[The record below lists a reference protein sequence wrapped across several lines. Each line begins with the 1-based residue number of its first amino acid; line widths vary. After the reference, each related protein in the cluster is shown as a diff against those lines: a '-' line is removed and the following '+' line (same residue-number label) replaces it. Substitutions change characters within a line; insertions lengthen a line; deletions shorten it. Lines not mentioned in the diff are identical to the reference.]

1 MIKLKSLIK
10 EAHAWERKF
19 GEKLPTLA
27 SVQKKKL
34 KEEINKLTEKLSK
47 SEIKKMR
54 DKFNKTGKLP
64 PHLKKLA
71 DLMDKHKEVEDI
83 VVPGLEWMN
92 DIPEGVVKGEEVL
105 KEGWTNVKFDDVKV
119 GTKITYQMKVVYI
132 VTKLY
137 PGGFLMKI
145 YKSGDNPG
153 MFAPKARIEKDNY
166 ESQVKMGFIKGVK

>member
-1 MIKLKSLIK
+1 MIKLKDLLK
-10 EAHAWERKF
+10 ESYVWERKF

-27 SVQKKKL
+27 DVQKKKL

-71 DLMDKHKEVEDI
+71 DLMDKYKEVEDI

-92 DIPEGVVKGEEVL
+92 DIPEGVVKKETQQLNEDDFASKALDILHCAREDLDTEISKLTKIL
-105 KEGWTNVKFDDVKV
+105 KQQDKMRKTSNLAKFNTIYRKYIDGFYKAALKIASDVK
-119 GTKITYQMKVVYI
+119 
-132 VTKLY
+132 
-137 PGGFLMKI
+137 
-145 YKSGDNPG
+145 D
-153 MFAPKARIEKDNY
+153 
-166 ESQVKMGFIKGVK
+166 

>member
-1 MIKLKSLIK
+1 MIKLKDLLK
-10 EAHAWERKF
+10 ESFVWERKF

-27 SVQKKKL
+27 SVVQKKKL

-71 DLMDKHKEVEDI
+71 DLMDKHKEIEDI

-92 DIPEGVVKGEEVL
+92 EIPE
-105 KEGWTNVKFDDVKV
+105 
-119 GTKITYQMKVVYI
+119 
-132 VTKLY
+132 
-137 PGGFLMKI
+137 
-145 YKSGDNPG
+145 
-153 MFAPKARIEKDNY
+153 
-166 ESQVKMGFIKGVK
+166 